1 MGLSTGMITVVLG
14 LSLVVITVLLFKYF
28 LPWVKRRRAK
38 LSAMRANGRSM
49 LFFES
54 LVMFAPQLI
63 GGSLLSFTVLS
74 ISAVTVG
81 YLVYIEPMIL
91 RRRVASRLS
100 FEYLMRAIADVYL
113 VSNLFMNLLMSVLT
127 TPGFVPDDGSTNL
140 DPEADLRDQD
150 SSTAG
155 VAGTAECKICR
166 ANRPPRSFHCHFCER
181 CVMRMDHHCIW
192 LNQCVGTRN
201 YRYFFSLLLFFAL
214 GALYLCIN
222 MFALF
227 SEVGNALPAS
237 EARSCEVRPDAQ
249 LVDPKTC
256 LQVDATWYEQ
266 KLVVVTFLLAS
277 VSGPFVFLLF
287 CFHLYISTMNLSTAE
302 FARAMR
308 TTDSPIWSI
317 GESNSKAENVAER
330 LGLPVGQLWS
340 VVLWPPRKI
349 RPISKENV

>member
-1 MGLSTGMITVVLG
+1 MITVVLG

-227 SEVGNALPAS
+227 SEV
-237 EARSCEVRPDAQ
+237 RR
-249 LVDPKTC
+249 
-256 LQVDATWYEQ
+256 
-266 KLVVVTFLLAS
+266 
-277 VSGPFVFLLF
+277 
-287 CFHLYISTMNLSTAE
+287 
-302 FARAMR
+302 
-308 TTDSPIWSI
+308 
-317 GESNSKAENVAER
+317 NS
-330 LGLPVGQLWS
+330 
-340 VVLWPPRKI
+340 
-349 RPISKENV
+349 